1 MVFSIRQAVE
11 RDVASISAIDLIAQA
26 EAGRRRFIERAVAE
40 GSCFVI
46 ALDDGDAVIAYGV
59 LEYSFYGYGF
69 ISMLYVEASQRR
81 RNYGTALMNH
91 LERVC
96 RTEKLFTSTNLSNLA
111 MQSLL
116 AKAGYK
122 LSGVIHNLD
131 EDDPEL
137 VYCKARLSSG
147 PVK

>member
-1 MVFSIRQAVE
+1 MDFSIRQAVE
-11 RDVASISAIDLIAQA
+11 RDVASISAIDLTAQA
-26 EAGRRRFIERAVAE
+26 EDGRRRFIERAVAE
-40 GSCFVI
+40 GNCFVV
-46 ALDDGDAVIAYGV
+46 ALADGETVAAYGV

-91 LERVC
+91 LETIC

-137 VYCKARLSSG
+137 VYCKARQGSG
-147 PVK
+147 REK